1 MTQPLARR
9 RRRAAALCALG
20 ATHAARY
27 CPVASNGTSARDRCV
42 GRELELQIWNDAGR
56 AVVVHRVDARGREHT
71 GIFLAPGAVVR
82 RLGCEGT
89 LWRARRTEGLPSR
102 GRVIA
107 ERYQG
112 AETGDD
118 AVETLV
124 ASVSD
129 RALDAKHGDAG
140 GERWRVGACDALP
153 QTATYFS
160 SYRERGAAFELEVVR
175 GNCESRARENATE
188 PLAGPEIFADV
199 TIDLLESFRGG
210 KEVSFEVKR
219 KVVCGVCGG
228 RGALPE
234 KLAPCGRCAEG
245 GVRRAAWAPGA
256 AVDGRRSTVCGS
268 CRGWGETW
276 APGDACPHCH
286 GARLVPEERWF
297 RILLPQG
304 VVDGWELRREGLG
317 DTKLEPA
324 RGPLQAQVAPGPLVL
339 RVHVES
345 HDNFTRVGDDLV
357 IDDDLDAAEM
367 LWGFVRVYEHLDGS
381 LVAVERKE
389 PAPPGTEIRVE
400 KRGFRHF
407 DAADGP
413 TEAWGDLVIRLG
425 LAVPST
431 DGDQHGKEKR
441 TFYETLVGGI

>member
-234 KLAPCGRCAEG
+234 KLAPCGRCA
-245 GVRRAAWAPGA
+245 
-256 AVDGRRSTVCGS
+256 DGSRSTWR
-268 CRGWGETW
+268 RGK
-276 APGDACPHCH
+276 PQKK
-286 GARLVPEERWF
+286 ARQLVS
-297 RILLPQG
+297 
-304 VVDGWELRREGLG
+304 
-317 DTKLEPA
+317 A
-324 RGPLQAQVAPGPLVL
+324 
-339 RVHVES
+339 
-345 HDNFTRVGDDLV
+345 
-357 IDDDLDAAEM
+357 
-367 LWGFVRVYEHLDGS
+367 
-381 LVAVERKE
+381 
-389 PAPPGTEIRVE
+389 
-400 KRGFRHF
+400 
-407 DAADGP
+407 
-413 TEAWGDLVIRLG
+413 
-425 LAVPST
+425 
-431 DGDQHGKEKR
+431 
-441 TFYETLVGGI
+441 

>member
-1 MTQPLARR
+1 MGLRYEGLYECEMTSRR

-118 AVETLV
+118 VVEALV

-129 RALDAKHGDAG
+129 QALDAKHGDAG

-160 SYRERGAAFELEVVR
+160 SYDARVRRRGDAQQRDKPLRRHASWKPFNVAARQTAKSAPASCASTANRGAGSRRR
-175 GNCESRARENATE
+175 GK
-188 PLAGPEIFADV
+188 PLLSSLRP
-199 TIDLLESFRGG
+199 
-210 KEVSFEVKR
+210 
-219 KVVCGVCGG
+219 
-228 RGALPE
+228 
-234 KLAPCGRCAEG
+234 
-245 GVRRAAWAPGA
+245 RRAAPAEPM
-256 AVDGRRSTVCGS
+256 DGFPDYDHPVTNGTSS
-268 CRGWGETW
+268 I
-276 APGDACPHCH
+276 DA
-286 GARLVPEERWF
+286 E
-297 RILLPQG
+297 
-304 VVDGWELRREGLG
+304 
-317 DTKLEPA
+317 
-324 RGPLQAQVAPGPLVL
+324 LQAKWD
-339 RVHVES
+339 E
-345 HDNFTRVGDDLV
+345 
-357 IDDDLDAAEM
+357 
-367 LWGFVRVYEHLDGS
+367 
-381 LVAVERKE
+381 
-389 PAPPGTEIRVE
+389 EIRVREAKEAEVLATNLAEAKAALEAFEEEREVKMRASMQTNRE
-400 KRGFRHF
+400 KEQVLMEQL
-407 DAADGP
+407 AAEGEGENP
-413 TEAWGDLVIRLG
+413 WERIVSLVDLQ
-425 LAVPST
+425 AST
-431 DGDQHGKEKR
+431 SDENMDTSRMRQVFIQLKNNPPASP
-441 TFYETLVGGI
+441 